1 MACTASP
8 ALRAEDLSPR
18 GSGAAPGCMFVPRE
32 AGDRY
37 APCVQLIIRFVVN
50 GIALWIAALVVDG
63 VDIEAST
70 TTGEVL
76 TILAIAAVFAVV
88 NIVVRPIVKIL
99 SLPLYVITL
108 GLFTFVV
115 NALMLLL
122 TSWIADLLDVPF
134 HVDGFWSALVGAVI
148 VTLVGWGVRIA
159 LPARD

>member
-1 MACTASP
+1 M
-8 ALRAEDLSPR
+8 
-18 GSGAAPGCMFVPRE
+18 
-32 AGDRY
+32 
-37 APCVQLIIRFVVN
+37 QLIIRLAVN
-50 GIALWIAALVVDG
+50 GIALWIAILVVDG

-88 NIVVRPIVKIL
+88 NIVVRPIVTLL

-134 HVDGFWSALVGAVI
+134 HVDGFWAALLGGLVI
-148 VTLVGWGVRIA
+148 SFVSWVINLV
-159 LPARD
+159 LPS

>member
-1 MACTASP
+1 
-8 ALRAEDLSPR
+8 
-18 GSGAAPGCMFVPRE
+18 MFVPRE

-63 VDIEAST
+63 VDIDAST

-134 HVDGFWSALVGAVI
+134 HVDGFWSALLGGLVI
-148 VTLVGWGVRIA
+148 SFVSWMINLV
-159 LPARD
+159 LPS

>member
-1 MACTASP
+1 
-8 ALRAEDLSPR
+8 
-18 GSGAAPGCMFVPRE
+18 
-32 AGDRY
+32 
-37 APCVQLIIRFVVN
+37 VQLIIRLVVN
-50 GIALWIAALVVDG
+50 GIALWIATLVVDG

-76 TILAIAAVFAVV
+76 TVLAIAAVFAVV
-88 NIVVRPIVKIL
+88 NIVVRPIVKLL

-134 HVDGFWSALVGAVI
+134 HVDGFWAALLGGLVI
-148 VTLVGWGVRIA
+148 SFVSWVINLV
-159 LPARD
+159 LPS

>member
-1 MACTASP
+1 M
-8 ALRAEDLSPR
+8 
-18 GSGAAPGCMFVPRE
+18 
-32 AGDRY
+32 
-37 APCVQLIIRFVVN
+37 QLIIRFVVN
-50 GIALWIAALVVDG
+50 GIALWIAALIVDG

-76 TILAIAAVFAVV
+76 TVLAIAAVFAVV

-134 HVDGFWSALVGAVI
+134 HVDGFWAALLGGLVI
-148 VTLVGWGVRIA
+148 SFVSWVINLV
-159 LPARD
+159 LPS

>member
-1 MACTASP
+1 V
-8 ALRAEDLSPR
+8 E
-18 GSGAAPGCMFVPRE
+18 
-32 AGDRY
+32 
-37 APCVQLIIRFVVN
+37 LIIRLVVN
-50 GIALWIAALVVDG
+50 GIALWIATLVVDG

-76 TILAIAAVFAVV
+76 TVLAIAAVFAVV
-88 NIVVRPIVKIL
+88 NIVVRPIVKLL

-134 HVDGFWSALVGAVI
+134 HVDGFWAALLGGLVI
-148 VTLVGWGVRIA
+148 SFVSWVINLV
-159 LPARD
+159 LPS

>member
-1 MACTASP
+1 
-8 ALRAEDLSPR
+8 L
-18 GSGAAPGCMFVPRE
+18 GGAAPGRRFVPKE

-37 APCVQLIIRFVVN
+37 APCVQLIIRLVVN
-50 GIALWIAALVVDG
+50 GIALWIATLVVDG

-70 TTGEVL
+70 TPGEVL

-88 NIVVRPIVKIL
+88 NIVVRPIVKLL
-99 SLPLYVITL
+99 SLPLYAITL

-134 HVDGFWSALVGAVI
+134 HVDGFWAALLGGLVI
-148 VTLVGWGVRIA
+148 SFVSWVINLV
-159 LPARD
+159 LPS

>member
-1 MACTASP
+1 
-8 ALRAEDLSPR
+8 L
-18 GSGAAPGCMFVPRE
+18 GGAAPGRRFVPKE

-37 APCVQLIIRFVVN
+37 APCVQLIIRLVVN
-50 GIALWIAALVVDG
+50 GIALWIATLVVDG

-76 TILAIAAVFAVV
+76 TVLAIAAVFAVV
-88 NIVVRPIVKIL
+88 NIVVRPIVKLL

-134 HVDGFWSALVGAVI
+134 HVDGFWAALLGGLVI
-148 VTLVGWGVRIA
+148 SFVSWVINLV
-159 LPARD
+159 LPS

>member
-1 MACTASP
+1 V
-8 ALRAEDLSPR
+8 E
-18 GSGAAPGCMFVPRE
+18 
-32 AGDRY
+32 
-37 APCVQLIIRFVVN
+37 LIIRLVVN
-50 GIALWIAALVVDG
+50 GIALWIATLVVDG

-76 TILAIAAVFAVV
+76 TVLAIAAVFAVV
-88 NIVVRPIVKIL
+88 NIVVRPIVKLL

-134 HVDGFWSALVGAVI
+134 HVDGFWTALLGGLVI
-148 VTLVGWGVRIA
+148 SFVSWVINLV
-159 LPARD
+159 LPS

>member
-1 MACTASP
+1 
-8 ALRAEDLSPR
+8 
-18 GSGAAPGCMFVPRE
+18 MFVPRE

-70 TTGEVL
+70 TTSEVL

-134 HVDGFWSALVGAVI
+134 HVDGFWSALLGGLVI
-148 VTLVGWGVRIA
+148 SFVSWMINLV
-159 LPARD
+159 LPS

>member
-1 MACTASP
+1 
-8 ALRAEDLSPR
+8 
-18 GSGAAPGCMFVPRE
+18 MFVPRE

-134 HVDGFWSALVGAVI
+134 HVDGFWSALLGGLVI
-148 VTLVGWGVRIA
+148 SFVSWMINLL
-159 LPARD
+159 LPS

>member
-1 MACTASP
+1 
-8 ALRAEDLSPR
+8 
-18 GSGAAPGCMFVPRE
+18 
-32 AGDRY
+32 
-37 APCVQLIIRFVVN
+37 VQLIIRLVVN
-50 GIALWIAALVVDG
+50 GIALWIATLVVDG

-88 NIVVRPIVKIL
+88 NIVVRPIVKLL
-99 SLPLYVITL
+99 SLPLYAITL

-134 HVDGFWSALVGAVI
+134 HVDGFWAALLGGLVI
-148 VTLVGWGVRIA
+148 SFVSWVINLV
-159 LPARD
+159 LPS